1 MRLVLSNSFFL
12 LMMLSMPLL
21 DVSPLMVFL
30 ILLPLKHHLL
40 PELHLLL
47 HQEPELQLQQELEP
61 QQEHHPL
68 LDHVFSCASAQVSH
82 VTLLLTKMMIITHYL
97 TLQHN
102 LYSMILTIAVLS
114 MLMMEMMIKQ
124 QSLFMLMMTMVFPL
138 DSLPS
143 FPLGS
148 LPSFPL
154 DSLPS
159 FPLDLPHSALDSLLL
174 LLEQLVTQ
182 HLSLLP

>member
-1 MRLVLSNSFFL
+1 MR
-12 LMMLSMPLL
+12 
-21 DVSPLMVFL
+21 
-30 ILLPLKHHLL
+30 
-40 PELHLLL
+40 
-47 HQEPELQLQQELEP
+47 
-61 QQEHHPL
+61 
-68 LDHVFSCASAQVSH
+68 SAQVSH
-82 VTLLLTKMMIITHYL
+82 VNLLLTKMMIITHYL

-102 LYSMILTIAVLS
+102 LYSMILTWAVLS

-148 LPSFPL
+148 LPSFLL

-182 HLSLLP
+182 HLSLLL

>member
-1 MRLVLSNSFFL
+1 MG
-12 LMMLSMPLL
+12 
-21 DVSPLMVFL
+21 
-30 ILLPLKHHLL
+30 
-40 PELHLLL
+40 
-47 HQEPELQLQQELEP
+47 ELEP

-82 VTLLLTKMMIITHYL
+82 VNLLLTKMMIITHYL

-148 LPSFPL
+148 LPSFLL

>member
-1 MRLVLSNSFFL
+1 MG
-12 LMMLSMPLL
+12 
-21 DVSPLMVFL
+21 
-30 ILLPLKHHLL
+30 
-40 PELHLLL
+40 
-47 HQEPELQLQQELEP
+47 ELEP

-82 VTLLLTKMMIITHYL
+82 VNLLLTKMMIITHYL

-114 MLMMEMMIKQ
+114 MLM
-124 QSLFMLMMTMVFPL
+124 LMMTMVFPL

-148 LPSFPL
+148 LPSFLL

>member
-1 MRLVLSNSFFL
+1 MG
-12 LMMLSMPLL
+12 
-21 DVSPLMVFL
+21 
-30 ILLPLKHHLL
+30 
-40 PELHLLL
+40 
-47 HQEPELQLQQELEP
+47 ELEP

-68 LDHVFSCASAQVSH
+68 LDHVFSCASAQVSD
-82 VTLLLTKMMIITHYL
+82 VNLLLTKMMIITHYL

-143 FPLGS
+143 FPL
-148 LPSFPL
+148 
-154 DSLPS
+154 
-159 FPLDLPHSALDSLLL
+159 DLPHSALDSLLL

-182 HLSLLP
+182 HLSLLLSAGWQGVYVIDCNMTVWDSNQRFA